1 MMKSPHNAGATFT
14 VACFAWNFYIPL
26 MSEFF
31 RQLLTQFRDIWQRF
45 NAVQKAILASAMV
58 LMFAGVIVV
67 VSLQAVNATDARMAT
82 LYANMEVSVA
92 ADITAFLQ
100 ENKYEYKL
108 DNDGRTILVPKEAL
122 YEIRM
127 SLARNGLPRDQG
139 KGYEIFD
146 KNQLGMTDFAQ
157 NLNYRRAVETEL
169 SRSIETFTEVERA
182 RVHVNIPKQTLFMEK
197 KEEATASVI
206 VKLRPGGDLQERQ
219 IRGIQHLVSS
229 SIEGLRARQV
239 TVLDDNGN
247 MLTKGYAD
255 NAVAEHTDHNM
266 ELRRST
272 EERFKRQVLK
282 MLDGVLGP
290 NKATVEVSADLDFD
304 QISRTVESYDPTKRA
319 VRSEQR
325 EDGTRSNIPPEAGN
339 ETKEGSIT
347 NYEVNRT
354 VSQIISSPGTTR
366 RLSVSVMVDG
376 IYERDTLSGR
386 RIYRPR
392 SEEEIAILTQA
403 VKNAVGYSQDRSD
416 SVYVANMQFDRSYWE
431 EEREAMEQL
440 GNKELWETWA
450 LRITIVLIVILAFVF
465 LKVVAENLLRAM
477 NPAVPPYEKISIEAE
492 TEDIP
497 EPVRKQNELI
507 EKLES
512 WTIANPDNA
521 ANLLKLW
528 LSEGAET
535 QVSSKKKK

>member
-1 MMKSPHNAGATFT
+1 
-14 VACFAWNFYIPL
+14 

-45 NAVQKAILASAMV
+45 NAVQKAILASSMV

-82 LYANMEVSVA
+82 LYANMEVSAA

-169 SRSIETFTEVERA
+169 SRSIETFTEIERA
-182 RVHVNIPKQTLFMEK
+182 RVHVNIPKQTLFMDK

-229 SIEGLRARQV
+229 AIEGLRARQV

-247 MLTKGYAD
+247 MLTRGYAD

-266 ELRRST
+266 ELRRSA

-290 NKATVEVSADLDFD
+290 NKATVEVSVDLDFD

-354 VSQIISSPGTTR
+354 VAQIISSPGTTK

-392 SEEEIAILTQA
+392 PEEEIAILTQA
-403 VKNAVGYSQDRSD
+403 VKNAVGYTQERND

-431 EEREAMEQL
+431 EEREAMEQM

-465 LKVVAENLLRAM
+465 LRIVAESLLRSM
-477 NPAVPPYEKISIEAE
+477 NPPLPPHEKISIEAE
-492 TEDIP
+492 TEDVP

-507 EKLES
+507 QKLED

-521 ANLLKLW
+521 ANLLRLW
-528 LSEGAET
+528 LSEGAEA
-535 QVSSKKKK
+535 QSPSSKKKR

>member
-1 MMKSPHNAGATFT
+1 
-14 VACFAWNFYIPL
+14 

-45 NAVQKAILASAMV
+45 NPVQKAILASALI
-58 LMFAGVIVV
+58 LMLAGIVV
-67 VSLQAVNATDARMAT
+67 VISLQAVNSTDSRMAT
-82 LYANMEVSVA
+82 LFANMEVSAA
-92 ADITAFLQ
+92 ADITAFLN

-108 DNDGRTILVPKEAL
+108 DNDGRTILVPKETL
-122 YEIRM
+122 YEVRM
-127 SLARNGLPRDQG
+127 SLARNGLPRSQN
-139 KGYEIFD
+139 KGYELFD

-157 NLNYRRAVETEL
+157 NLNYRRAVEAEL
-169 SRSIETFTEVERA
+169 SRSIETFSEVEQA
-182 RVHVNIPKQTLFMEK
+182 RVHVNIPKQTLFMDK
-197 KEEATASVI
+197 KEDASASVI
-206 VKLRPGGDLQERQ
+206 IKLRPGGDLQDRQ

-229 SIEGLRARQV
+229 AVEGLKSRQV
-239 TVLDDNGN
+239 TVLDDSGN

-272 EERFKRQVLK
+272 EERLKRQVLK

-304 QISRTVESYDPTKRA
+304 QISRTVESYDPSKRV

-325 EDGTRSNIPPEAGN
+325 DEGTRSNVPPEAGD

-347 NYEVNRT
+347 NYEINRT
-354 VSQIISSPGTTR
+354 VAQIISSPGTTK
-366 RLSVSVMVDG
+366 RLTVSVLVDG
-376 IYERDTLSGR
+376 IYERDSASGQ

-392 SEEEIAILTQA
+392 SEEDLSIFTGM
-403 VKNAVGYSQDRSD
+403 VKNAVGYSQERND
-416 SVYVANMQFDRSYWE
+416 SVYVANMQFDRSYWDE
-431 EEREAMEQL
+431 VQADMAKD
-440 GNKELWETWA
+440 GSKKLWEKWA
-450 LRITIVLIVILAFVF
+450 LYITIVLIVILAFVF
-465 LKVVAENLLRAM
+465 LRKVAISLIEAM
-477 NPAVPPYEKISIEAE
+477 NPPVPRYKEISIESE
-492 TEDIP
+492 TEEVP

-507 EKLES
+507 DRLED
-512 WTIANPDNA
+512 WAIANPENA

-528 LSEGAET
+528 LSEGSEA